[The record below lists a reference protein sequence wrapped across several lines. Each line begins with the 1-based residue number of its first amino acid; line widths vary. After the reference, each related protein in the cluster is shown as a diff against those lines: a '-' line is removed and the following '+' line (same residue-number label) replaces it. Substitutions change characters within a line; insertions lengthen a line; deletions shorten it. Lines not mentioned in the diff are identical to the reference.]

1 MSTND
6 DLLNIFHNDFNVEN
20 ELEALDKTNKFNVEK
35 DLYLLESNKI
45 HIWYQ
50 QRTRKKG
57 ITIIEGLDETD
68 GIDFKKFIKYIQKNL
83 CCSGTIKKHKEKGK
97 IIQFQGDH
105 RTEISKILEENYKIT
120 VHGA

>member
-57 ITIIEGLDETD
+57 ITIVEGLDEKD
-68 GIDFKKFIKYIQKNL
+68 GIDCKKFVKYIQKKL
-83 CCSGTIKKHKEKGK
+83 FLKVL
-97 IIQFQGDH
+97 Q
-105 RTEISKILEENYKIT
+105 R
-120 VHGA
+120 